1 MSSKRDEVILSIPA
15 SIFIMYLIIA
25 GSFLGGLL
33 GCRTQQLITTNMAV
47 KHLLGLMTMFFF
59 IVMLD
64 SNSKVDTN
72 PANLL
77 IYAFILYMIFVVT
90 TRMDHKWWVAFI
102 VSLFFIYVLQAYK
115 DHRDTDDEE
124 RERYKKYQMNLIY
137 VSAFI
142 VIMGFLIYL
151 GKKKAEYKD
160 QFEFGTFLF
169 GSPQCK
175 FNQPEKMGD
184 FEALGHIF

>member
-1 MSSKRDEVILSIPA
+1 MSSKQNEVILSMPA

-33 GCRTQQLITTNMAV
+33 GCRTQEMITNNMAV

-59 IVMLD
+59 VVMLD
-64 SNSKVDTN
+64 SNSKVDKN

-77 IYAFILYMIFVVT
+77 VYALILYMIFVVT

-102 VSLFFIYVLQAYK
+102 VSLFFIYILQSYK
-115 DHRDTDDEE
+115 DHRDTTDEE
-124 RERYKKYQMNLIY
+124 KERYQKYQMNLIY
-137 VSAFI
+137 LSSFI
-142 VIMGFLIYL
+142 IVMGFLIYL
-151 GKKKAEYKD
+151 GKKRAEYKD
-160 QFEFGTFLF
+160 QFTFSTFLF
-169 GSPQCK
+169 GNPQCK